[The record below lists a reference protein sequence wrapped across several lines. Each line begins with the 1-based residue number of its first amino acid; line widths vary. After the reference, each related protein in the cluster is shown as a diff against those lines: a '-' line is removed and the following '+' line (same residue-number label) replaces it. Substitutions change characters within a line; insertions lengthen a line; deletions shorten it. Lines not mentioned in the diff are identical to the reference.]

1 MGVFIIMDIII
12 ERARSNDASSL
23 LKYFKQIGKESDNL
37 SFGKEGL
44 PFTVEDETN
53 YISNIEN
60 STDDI
65 LIVAKHN
72 NIIIGTASLSR
83 LPRRMSHR
91 GEFSVSVMKKYWN
104 KGIGSK
110 LTSEIIKFAKSNFF
124 EIIELQ
130 VRSDNDVAIYMYEK
144 FGFKKFGTHPAFFK
158 INNQE
163 ISFDYMYL
171 SI

>member
-1 MGVFIIMDIII
+1 MDIII
-12 ERARSNDASSL
+12 ERAHSNDAPSL
-23 LKYFKQIGKESDNL
+23 LKYFKQIGKETDNL

-44 PFTVEDETN
+44 SFTVEDETN
-53 YISNIEN
+53 YIRNIEKSIDN
-60 STDDI
+60 I
-65 LIVAKHN
+65 LLVAKQN
-72 NIIIGTASLSR
+72 NIIIGTASLNR
-83 LPRRMSHR
+83 LPRRMNHR
-91 GEFSVSVMKKYWN
+91 GEFSVSIMKKYWN

-130 VRSDNDVAIYMYEK
+130 VRTDNIVAIHLYEK
-144 FGFKKFGTHPAFFK
+144 FGFKKYGTHPAFFK